1 MPKLSPA
8 RAGFPLLPG
17 LKLLNRGKVRDLYEL
32 PDGKLL
38 QVATDAIS
46 IFDFVLNALVPM
58 KGIILTAM
66 SVFWFKM
73 LERYDIKHHM
83 VAYGSAID
91 QYLPEILWG
100 YIDLQSRAIVVVKLD
115 MVDDVEFIIRAVL
128 TGSSVKPYNATGLV
142 CGQKLPAG
150 LQDGDELPFLL
161 DSPSTKAVE
170 GHDEHVPADEIRAK
184 YPVQTYSAIKI
195 FQIAQRHAKR
205 CGIILADTKF
215 EFGKNGTIA
224 DEVLTPDSSRFW
236 PEPGWREGRKGTE
249 RKAPG
254 SYDKQIV
261 REWGKTLGIHDSSKF
276 DPEKSED
283 VDNVHAMVVPK
294 EIIAQTTQ
302 TYRYIFWRLTGK
314 TIEQY
319 LREIMCVDYP
329 ARKVPSVLLVLGSE
343 TDLSEVRKICG
354 GDGMCSR
361 QVPKIT
367 AHIMSCHRNPV
378 EVMRLATGVLS
389 NYDVIIAIGGKAFAL
404 PGTIDTWAYHAK
416 NNIPVVGVALG
427 EPGSK
432 ELLAAQLSIE
442 QIPGQPVIID
452 EMAGEAYTGPAGLS
466 KALDRIAYGELP
478 PSKPR
483 KDKPVQLGVSLC

>member
-8 RAGFPLLPG
+8 RAEWPVLPG

-46 IFDFVLNALVPM
+46 IFDFILNALVPM

-73 LERYDIKHHM
+73 LEEYGIKHHM

-91 QYLPEILWG
+91 QYLPTCLRG
-100 YIDLQSRAIVVVKLD
+100 NPDLQSRALVVERLD

-128 TGSSVKPYNATGLV
+128 TGSSVKPYNKDGVV
-142 CGQKLPAG
+142 CGQRLPAG
-150 LQDGDELPFLL
+150 LQDGDELPFLF
-161 DSPSTKAVE
+161 DGPSNKAQE

-184 YPVQTYSAIKI
+184 YPLQIYLAIKI
-195 FQIAQRHAKR
+195 FQIAQRHARR

-236 PEPGWREGRKGTE
+236 PEPEWREGRKGE
-249 RKAPG
+249 NRKAPA
-254 SYDKQIV
+254 SFDKQIV

-276 DPEKSED
+276 DPEKPED

-302 TYRYIFWRLTGK
+302 TYRYIFWRLTSF

-319 LREIMCVDYP
+319 LHQVMHVNYP
-329 ARKVPSVLLVLGSE
+329 ARKVPNVLLVLGSE
-343 TDLSEVRKICG
+343 TDLPEVRKILG

-367 AHIMSCHRNPV
+367 AHIMSCHRNPF

-404 PGTIDTWAYHAK
+404 PGTIDTWAHHAK

-427 EPGSK
+427 EHGSR

-442 QIPGQPVIID
+442 EIPGQPVIID
-452 EMAGEAYTGPAGLS
+452 ELVGGAYTGPAGLS
-466 KALDRIAYGELP
+466 KVLDRVAYGELP

-483 KDKPVQLGVSLC
+483 KDKPVQLGVSL